1 MPTWITCYNFCYF
14 YTFYEMISSIQSLD
28 TKTWSRLSEILM
40 CLRTFQ
46 VGLLYSFSELIAL
59 VIFRR
64 N

>member
-1 MPTWITCYNFCYF
+1 
-14 YTFYEMISSIQSLD
+14 MISSIQSLD